1 MNSDTPTAS
10 TPTGPRGA
18 GHAPAAVFAT
28 THWSVV
34 LAAGRSD
41 STRARDALAKLCQTY
56 WRPLYAYIRRRGHSP
71 HDAEDLTQAFFARLL
86 GRNDVAAVSPERGR
100 FRSYL
105 LAATNHFLA
114 DEWDRARAL
123 KRGGGRVIHLDSA
136 AAEAAYAQTRA
147 DAVTPETLYDRRWAI
162 TVLEA
167 VHQRLR
173 REHEREGKG
182 GQFERLR
189 FALAG
194 ERSATPYAD
203 LARELDMTEG
213 AVKVAVH
220 RLRRRY
226 RAVLRELVA
235 ETVASADEVE
245 DELRHLLRALAGD

>member
-1 MNSDTPTAS
+1 M
-10 TPTGPRGA
+10 
-18 GHAPAAVFAT
+18 
-28 THWSVV
+28 

-41 STRARDALAKLCQTY
+41 STRAREALANLCQTY
-56 WRPLYAYIRRRGHSP
+56 WRPLYAYIRRRGYSP

-86 GRNDVAAVSPERGR
+86 GRHDVAAVSPERGR

-105 LAATNHFLA
+105 LGATNHFLA
-114 DEWDRARAL
+114 DEWDKARAR
-123 KRGGGRVIHLDSA
+123 KRGGGKVISLDSA
-136 AAEAAYAQTRA
+136 AAEAAYAQTPV

-162 TVLEA
+162 TVLEEA
-167 VHQRLR
+167 HQRLR
-173 REHEREGKG
+173 REQEREGKV
-182 GQFERLR
+182 GQFDRLR

-194 ERSATPYAD
+194 ERSALPYAE

-235 ETVASADEVE
+235 ETVATPDEVE
-245 DELRHLLRALAGD
+245 DELRHLLRALAGP